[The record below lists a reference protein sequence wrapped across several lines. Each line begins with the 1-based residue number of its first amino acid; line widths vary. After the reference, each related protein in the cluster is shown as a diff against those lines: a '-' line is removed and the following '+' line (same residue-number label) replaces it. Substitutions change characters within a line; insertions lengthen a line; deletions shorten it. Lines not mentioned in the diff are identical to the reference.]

1 MTSTGALA
9 PLPPLNGFGELTG
22 LLALRLLHVLLV
34 LGRLLVLLGLFLG
47 LPGGGEEADKKT
59 EGGISWGDT
68 CNTKRHLFIQ
78 RNQIQGLQSHL
89 PSSRSFCPSSC
100 PFYPVE

>member
-9 PLPPLNGFGELTG
+9 PLPPLRGVVG

-47 LPGGGEEADKKT
+47 LPGGGEEVDKKT

-68 CNTKRHLFIQ
+68 CNTKRHLFIPKKSE
-78 RNQIQGLQSHL
+78 GHL
-89 PSSRSFCPSSC
+89 PSSCSFCPSSC